1 MANYRLLLKNTD
13 VELTAGTLQHCFRY
27 LALVERKLLLVEA
40 MRLYIIVP
48 KNN

>member
-1 MANYRLLLKNTD
+1 MANYKLILKNTD

-40 MRLYIIVP
+40 MHLYAIAP
-48 KNN
+48 LGR